1 MSLRSMMNP
10 AFMRVP
16 ARAMLFT
23 LTFAATP
30 CSTTSAVL
38 AQTASI
44 ETIAGDMS
52 GDRARHLSEGAKRE
66 GELSLYSTMPVDDN
80 TAIVNAFEAKYGIKI
95 KVWRGGSEEIR
106 QRVLTETAGRM
117 YQVDAV
123 FNTGLDLEPLRREGI
138 LQKVASPYRADL
150 VPAAAPE
157 HQEWVGAY
165 LNAMVQIY
173 NTNLVKKNE
182 LPTSYGDLLD
192 PKWKGRLGIET
203 ADYDWFATVVTQLGE
218 EKGLKLF
225 HDLAAGNGL
234 SVRKGH
240 TLLVNLVAAGEVPLA
255 LTVFSYSAQQAKMKG
270 APVDWFVIPPS
281 VAMPNGVG
289 VARRAPHP
297 HAAVLFHDFMIS
309 DGQELFLKRNFIP
322 TSRKLKA
329 DFRYPVQVEDA
340 AAVLDKAR
348 KWEDLYQTVVIRQSR

>member
-52 GDRARHLSEGAKRE
+52 GDRARHLIEGAKRE

-80 TAIVNAFEAKYGIKI
+80 TAVVSAFEAKYRIKI

-123 FNTGLDLEPLRREGI
+123 FNTGLALEPLRREGI
-138 LQKVASPYRADL
+138 LQKVPSPYRADL

-173 NTNLVKKNE
+173 NTNLVKKDE

-192 PKWKGRLGIET
+192 
-203 ADYDWFATVVTQLGE
+203 
-218 EKGLKLF
+218 
-225 HDLAAGNGL
+225 
-234 SVRKGH
+234 
-240 TLLVNLVAAGEVPLA
+240 
-255 LTVFSYSAQQAKMKG
+255 
-270 APVDWFVIPPS
+270 
-281 VAMPNGVG
+281 
-289 VARRAPHP
+289 
-297 HAAVLFHDFMIS
+297 
-309 DGQELFLKRNFIP
+309 
-322 TSRKLKA
+322 
-329 DFRYPVQVEDA
+329 
-340 AAVLDKAR
+340 
-348 KWEDLYQTVVIRQSR
+348 